1 MFTKDIAS
9 AWARFRGKDD
19 PNSLVTSN
27 SNAHDSNGSDLVW
40 ALKDINLEIK
50 RGEILGIIGKNG
62 AGKTTLLKIISRIT
76 SPTKGRINI
85 SGRTASLIEVGTGFH
100 GELTGRENI
109 YLNGSI
115 LGLRKHEIDQRLD
128 KIIDFSGVEKYI
140 DTPVKRYS
148 SGMYVRLGFSV
159 AAHLDPDI
167 LIVDEVLAVGDIEF
181 RKKAIGKMSKVSRE
195 EGRTILFVSHNMA
208 AITQLCT
215 RTILLEEGRIQLDGP
230 TETVIEKYIVGQSKS
245 SNETEN
251 FFRNNVVGKKD
262 VLQLR
267 YVNICQDK
275 YNNLENVDISK
286 DIRIIIGY
294 ECLIPNLKPYCNIWL
309 KYGIGTEVLSSCNI
323 PFVSQNIDEWCGKK
337 YPKGLFE
344 SEVILPANLLNEGR
358 YLVTPIIADNQAGIS
373 TGREIYLL
381 DENIQI
387 SFNVIDTGE
396 MRRSGLSENWLG
408 VIRPKLTW
416 NTREVI

>member
-27 SNAHDSNGSDLVW
+27 SNAHDSNGPDLVW

-115 LGLRKHEIDQRLD
+115 LGLRKHEINQRLD

-167 LIVDEVLAVGDIEF
+167 LIVDEVLAVGDAEF
-181 RKKAIGKMSKVSRE
+181 QKKCLGKMKDISS
-195 EGRTILFVSHNMA
+195 EGRTVLFVSHNMA
-208 AITQLCT
+208 VIQRICQ
-215 RTILLEEGRIQLDGP
+215 RTLLLNNGEIIMNEETP
-230 TETVIEKYIVGQSKS
+230 KVIEKYLS
-245 SNETEN
+245 STLKMDDSY
-251 FFRNNVVGKKD
+251 VDLKKT
-262 VLQLR
+262 
-267 YVNICQDK
+267 
-275 YNNLENVDISK
+275 K
-286 DIRIIIGY
+286 DLYGDSYAIRFTKCWIINSEGEKTGI
-294 ECLIPNLKPYCNIWL
+294 L
-309 KYGIGTEVLSSCNI
+309 KYGEPFSIGLEI
-323 PFVSQNIDEWCGKK
+323 
-337 YPKGLFE
+337 E
-344 SEVILPANLLNEGR
+344 SEEKYQNLAIQVGINSSSGVRIFTSDSEEFDSQFDISSTSKLRVVVNYKDFSLMPGLYQLSKLLIRNGR
-358 YLVTPIIADNQAGIS
+358 HELT
-373 TGREIYLL
+373 TLL
-381 DENIQI
+381 DVVSFEVSAQI
-387 SFNVIDTGE
+387 YNDNCPPLVNTGYIKGE
-396 MRRSGLSENWLG
+396 SYWK
-408 VIRPKLTW
+408 I
-416 NTREVI
+416 I

>member
-27 SNAHDSNGSDLVW
+27 SNAHDSNRSDLVW

-85 SGRTASLIEVGTGFH
+85 SGRIASLIEVGTGFH

-109 YLNGSI
+109 YLNGAI
-115 LGLRKHEIDQRLD
+115 LGLRKHEINQRLD

-167 LIVDEVLAVGDIEF
+167 LIVDEVLAVGDVEF
-181 RKKAIGKMSKVSRE
+181 RKKAIGKMSSVSKE

-215 RTILLEEGRIQLDGP
+215 RSVLLEKGEILADGP
-230 TETVIEKYIVGQSKS
+230 NKMVLEKYLSEQSNTSKES
-245 SNETEN
+245 ERFKDE
-251 FFRNNVVGKKD
+251 VMGEKD

-294 ECLIPNLKPYCNIWL
+294 ECLLPNLKPYCAIWL
-309 KYGIGTEVLSSCNI
+309 KHGHGIEVLSSENT
-323 PFVSQNIDEWCGKK
+323 PNASKQIDQWYGKE
-337 YPKGLFE
+337 YPDGLFE
-344 SEVILPANLLNEGR
+344 TEVVLPGQFLNHGK
-358 YLVTPIIADNQAGIS
+358 YTVTPIIGNILSGDKPPF
-373 TGREIYLL
+373 LL
-381 DENIQI
+381 NENLQI
-387 SFNVIDTGE
+387 SFNVIDDGL
-396 MRRSGLSENWLG
+396 MKINDLSENWLG
-408 VIRPKLTW
+408 VIRPKLMW
-416 NTREVI
+416 NTKKI